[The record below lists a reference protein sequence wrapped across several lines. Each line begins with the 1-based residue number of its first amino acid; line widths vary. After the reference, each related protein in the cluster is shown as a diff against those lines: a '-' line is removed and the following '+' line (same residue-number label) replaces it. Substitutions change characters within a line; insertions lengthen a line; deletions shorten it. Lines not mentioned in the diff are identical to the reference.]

1 MTNQIHPSSE
11 NKIKELI
18 RKVINNPELAER
30 FSYRNYDEDVFFLI
44 EKELNKRKI
53 DFKIDRDSC
62 SIIFE
67 SLKDG
72 FCKNNELVSDE
83 DITNLTESIYKFY
96 EKTPMEYNVLFHFRK
111 IVDLPKL
118 EKFTVI
124 NLDIGK
130 KNNSF
135 LLPDECVEYAIINI
149 GTRGYY
155 SGWYPE
161 SFMKI
166 VIQKINILLFL
177 LEENSIITQYSYKH
191 TNQILSS
198 FPEWGDGNNAK
209 IEIVNSDYP
218 NIKMYPKLGDH
229 IEAYYDKYAINDEG
243 FSPLGLY
250 NAFDIAN
257 TLVSDDSKESLR
269 IKAAIDWL
277 VYSKITEDDTMS
289 FIQSCMG
296 LEAIFGD
303 DDYEGSLTTI
313 LSDRCAYL
321 IGRNIKDR
329 NEIKKMF
336 REIYQIRSKIIH
348 GVRNYLSEKEKRM
361 LYIAKIFLRRSI
373 LKELGNLGLLS
384 PEQQR

>member
-67 SLKDG
+67 SIKDG

-111 IVDLPKL
+111 IIDLPKL
-118 EKFTVI
+118 EKFAAI

-130 KNNSF
+130 ENTSF

-149 GTRGYY
+149 GTQGYY

-177 LEENSIITQYSYKH
+177 LEENSVITQYSYKH
-191 TNQILSS
+191 TNQVLSP
-198 FPEWGDGNNAK
+198 FPKWGGGNNAK
-209 IEIVNSDYP
+209 IEIVNSYCP

-229 IEAYYDKYAINDEG
+229 IESYYDKYAINDEG

-277 VYSKITEDDTMS
+277 VYSRITEDDTMS

-348 GVRNYLSEKEKRM
+348 GVRNYLSEKDKRM